1 MSVAVTSNESGRQ
14 RDDER
19 ERQLLLAVAA
29 RDQRA
34 LEQLYRLYRRPLLQ
48 FLARLQPARDS
59 VEEAINDAF
68 WVVWCQ
74 ASRFRGAS
82 RVSTWITGIAWRCAL
97 SAHRRNNGG
106 GPRGAAQVQMSR
118 AAEALAPE
126 PLVLEERTDWLSRGL
141 STLPFEQRATLEL
154 AYYLGHSCAEIAQI
168 MQCPV
173 NTVKA
178 RMFQARIKLRNLL
191 PRLGGLDAAVST
203 GAEADAPPQG
213 G

>member
-1 MSVAVTSNESGRQ
+1 MTVTSDASARQ
-14 RDDER
+14 LVDER
-19 ERQLLLAVAA
+19 DRELLLAVAA

-34 LEQLYRLYRRPLLQ
+34 LEQLYHLYRRPLRQ
-48 FLARLQPARDS
+48 FLARLQPTRDT

-68 WVVWCQ
+68 FVVWRQ

-97 SAHRRNNGG
+97 RAYRRNNGG
-106 GPRGAAQVQMSR
+106 GLRGAAWLQMRS
-118 AAEALAPE
+118 AVKALAPE
-126 PLVLEERTDWLSRGL
+126 PLALEETDWLSRGL
-141 STLPFEQRATLEL
+141 ASLPCEQRATLEL
-154 AYYLGHSCAEIAQI
+154 AYYLGHSCTEIAEI

-191 PRLGGLDAAVST
+191 PALGGLDAGIST
-203 GAEADAPPQG
+203 GADADAQPRG
-213 G
+213 C